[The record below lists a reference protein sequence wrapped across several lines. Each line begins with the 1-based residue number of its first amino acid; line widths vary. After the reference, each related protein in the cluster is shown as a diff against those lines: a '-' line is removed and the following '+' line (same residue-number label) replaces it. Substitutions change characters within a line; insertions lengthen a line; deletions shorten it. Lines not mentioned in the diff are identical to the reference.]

1 MMPAEA
7 NSGGILARRR
17 LHVDL
22 VEVDGL
28 AGGGAR
34 TPKEQYPSHSSP
46 LLRRPPRPVPFCG
59 EGPCVEEAGVGE
71 LSPGHTSPFLGAP
84 WAKAEDSVWI
94 LGAGTLQSLP
104 PAGGRAGSGE
114 LLGQEG

>member
-1 MMPAEA
+1 M
-7 NSGGILARRR
+7 
-17 LHVDL
+17 DL

-28 AGGGAR
+28 AGGGAH
-34 TPKEQYPSHSSP
+34 TPKEQYPCHSSP
-46 LLRRPPRPVPFCG
+46 RQQTAASASPAVPFCG

-71 LSPGHTSPFLGAP
+71 LSPGHASPFLGTP